1 MCRVQKHVPRMG
13 NRSLTYRSGKYQVPF
28 QSQRYRSN
36 KRTIEK
42 NQPVSVILWLASWA
56 KDALEQLTIF
66 WGLISTKQVTN
77 HRQLNFTTTARLCA
91 AARKS
96 QSGTYT

>member
-1 MCRVQKHVPRMG
+1 MG

-36 KRTIEK
+36 KKTIEK
-42 NQPVSVILWLASWA
+42 NQLVSVILWLASWA
-56 KDALEQLTIF
+56 KDVLEQLSIF

-77 HRQLNFTTTARLCA
+77 HRQLSFVTTTMPCA
-91 AARKS
+91 VAQKNLN
-96 QSGTYT
+96 GTYT